1 MAKIRIGGLDGSLRN
16 FGIAKLDY
24 ETDTGELEL
33 VGLKLIETEKTKAKQ
48 VRASSDT
55 YERARTL
62 ATEADA
68 YLEDCDIIFAEIP
81 FGGKSY
87 DAVLGF
93 GIVIGVYGALSLKT
107 PLIEV
112 APAETKKAAVG
123 TRTASKEEM
132 IAWAFEKFPDGP
144 WLRHAKNGKG
154 YSKGDPTNAN
164 EHLADGCGVAF
175 AGIKTPAFRQAA
187 AMLATSLKK
196 AA

>member
-16 FGIAKLDY
+16 FGIAKLDF

-144 WLRHAKNGKG
+144 WLTTKRAGKMVPTAK
-154 YSKGDPTNAN
+154 N

-187 AMLATSLKK
+187 AMLATSIKK